1 MRLKSIFRG
10 RNNSIHLFY
19 GKSNWEPLVQL
30 SVTLKH
36 YLEEIKLEIAE
47 TRITRPK
54 ENLSRKERKA
64 LNALKQNRDQVQI
77 NDLNNY

>member
-10 RNNSIHLFY
+10 QNNSIHPFY
-19 GKSNWEPLVQL
+19 GKSNWEPLAQP
-30 SVTLKH
+30 SVTLEH

-47 TRITRPK
+47 IRFTRPK

-64 LNALKQNRDQVQI
+64 LNALKQNRD
-77 NDLNNY
+77 LNFK